1 MGVYEI
7 KSREFDQFLD
17 EAINQDTGE
26 INPEF
31 EEEFDR
37 RIKAQKDGFEW
48 LAVKIKNKILFRKAI
63 EVERKILQAREK
75 ALSTSID
82 YLKFKLKNGLEGE
95 KIKTAKVSVYYS
107 SRQSLE
113 VDDNFDPADYY
124 ENGNADN
131 LIERQVGYTIPKTKI
146 AEKIEKGI
154 SVAWAKLVTKTAIV
168 VR

>member
-1 MGVYEI
+1 MNLYEI
-7 KSREFDQFLD
+7 NQELERLIE
-17 EAINQDTGE
+17 EAIDPETGE
-26 INPEF
+26 IKAEY
-31 EEEFDR
+31 EEAFDKLNMT
-37 RIKAQKDGFEW
+37 KADKLEGY
-48 LAVKIKNKILFRKAI
+48 AMVIKNKTTFRKAI
-63 EVERKILQAREK
+63 EVERKLLQAREK

-107 SRQSLE
+107 SRKSLE
-113 VDDNFDPADYY
+113 VDENFDPADYY

-131 LIERQVGYTIPKTKI
+131 LIERQVGYSIPKTKI
-146 AEKIEKGI
+146 AEKIEKGV